1 MKTPITTAAMA
12 QVHGGA
18 LFSDPPE
25 GEGAVVL
32 RCGAAEYGGHDGHSE
47 GCACHGHPSLT
58 RQHFSLSDGMQRH
71 ADGLPAADRAE
82 SDPAGLTGTPL
93 R

>member
-1 MKTPITTAAMA
+1 MA

-25 GEGAVVL
+25 GERAVVL
-32 RCGAAEYGGHDGHSE
+32 RCGAAEYGGHDGHSG
-47 GCACHGHPSLT
+47 GCARHGHPSLT
-58 RQHFSLSDGMQRH
+58 RQRSSLSDATQPP

-82 SDPAGLTGTPL
+82 SGPAGLTGTPM